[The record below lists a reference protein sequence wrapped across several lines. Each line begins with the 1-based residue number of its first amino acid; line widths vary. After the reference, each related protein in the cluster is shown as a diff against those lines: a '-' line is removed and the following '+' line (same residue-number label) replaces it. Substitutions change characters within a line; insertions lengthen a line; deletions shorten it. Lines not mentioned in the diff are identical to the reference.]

1 MTAPTDVPSFVDAH
15 LHLWDLRTYHVWLH
29 ADPPLET
36 FIGPYQPICR
46 DYLLA
51 DLLDDIGELPV
62 TKLVHIEAGFDP
74 QDVAGETAWV
84 QSLYDTSGMPQAA
97 VGHADLAS
105 PGLDAL
111 LDAHAQHA
119 VFRGV
124 RQNLNWD
131 PRPERSFIDRDG
143 VMSEPAWRKG
153 FARLV
158 DRDLSFDLQVW
169 PTQLAEAAALVADFP
184 AARVALNHA
193 GFPMDRDPEG
203 MALWRSG
210 MQALADA
217 SENVV
222 AKISGLGMLDHRWT
236 TQTIAPIVHDV
247 IEIFG
252 PDRVMVGSNFPVD
265 RLYSSYADIM
275 LAFTELTASLSPDER
290 AAVFTGT
297 AERFYRI

>member
-1 MTAPTDVPSFVDAH
+1 
-15 LHLWDLRTYHVWLH
+15 
-29 ADPPLET
+29 
-36 FIGPYQPICR
+36 
-46 DYLLA
+46 
-51 DLLDDIGELPV
+51 
-62 TKLVHIEAGFDP
+62 
-74 QDVAGETAWV
+74 
-84 QSLYDTSGMPQAA
+84 
-97 VGHADLAS
+97 
-105 PGLDAL
+105 
-111 LDAHAQHA
+111 
-119 VFRGV
+119 
-124 RQNLNWD
+124 
-131 PRPERSFIDRDG
+131 
-143 VMSEPAWRKG
+143 
-153 FARLV
+153 
-158 DRDLSFDLQVW
+158 
-169 PTQLAEAAALVADFP
+169 
-184 AARVALNHA
+184 
-193 GFPMDRDPEG
+193 

-210 MQALADA
+210 MQGLADA